1 MKKLYIIP
9 TASFEP
15 LEDEN
20 LMIGTSKTNLL
31 DKTTPGSVISQ
42 NEPSLGGDLG
52 GIDTGNT
59 GGIFVDDGEG
69 DD

>member
-1 MKKLYIIP
+1 MKKIYIIP

-20 LMIGTSKTNLL
+20 LMISGSTRLQ
-31 DKTTPGSVISQ
+31 DKTTAGSDVTKNNPPI
-42 NEPSLGGDLG
+42 GGDLG

-59 GGIFVDDGEG
+59 GGIFEDDGET